1 MRSDPSPIAQPTL
14 SRGQKKK
21 IRFPWK
27 VGLCTH
33 SFRPSIVSGLVG
45 FIKMYSRIT
54 QQRYPTYIVILSI
67 PTGEW
72 NFADHCIYPMA
83 AQGASRFFSI
93 VPFINNPAETTYTD
107 YMPAFEFEF
116 QGLFFSL
123 ACFSGFRDCPLFAR
137 FFIFFETNTLDKK
150 VPGRRWFRRKPR
162 SVFPGRESS
171 PDCSK
176 ASGDELYRKTPVH
189 AVSRW
194 GSRLREESWKM

>member
-1 MRSDPSPIAQPTL
+1 MHPLIQTLDCFGFGWVYQNVQPDNTAEMSHIA
-14 SRGQKKK
+14 
-21 IRFPWK
+21 
-27 VGLCTH
+27 
-33 SFRPSIVSGLVG
+33 
-45 FIKMYSRIT
+45 
-54 QQRYPTYIVILSI
+54 ILSI

-137 FFIFFETNTLDKK
+137 FFIFFETHWTRRFQVGGDFVVTL
-150 VPGRRWFRRKPR
+150 GQCFQGENLLQIGQKPAET
-162 SVFPGRESS
+162 SCIEKHPFTLLAGE
-171 PDCSK
+171 DH
-176 ASGDELYRKTPVH
+176 D
-189 AVSRW
+189 
-194 GSRLREESWKM
+194 